1 LTNRRWISDITG
13 TLSVGVLVDYLH
25 LWNLISDFELLPDVE
40 DKHIFSIAANGA
52 YLAKTAYEGL
62 FTGPVHFSHYER
74 VWKTWAPSK
83 CHFFLWLTT
92 LNRCWIVDRL
102 AKRGLDHPE
111 RCPLYDQDSETL
123 DHIMVYCVFAREFW
137 FLLMHQFRLHSL
149 ASIPGTE
156 SFMGW
161 WEKIDKSFGDMAM
174 GGGGVSILLLPWVPG
189 FFGITGIE
197 LSLMDYLLVSSQLS
211 VWQGRNTSCG
221 KWRELRVF
229 FLAATTHVS

>member
-174 GGGGVSILLLPWVPG
+174 GGGGSQFSYCLGCLD
-189 FFGITGIE
+189 
-197 LSLMDYLLVSSQLS
+197 SLESP
-211 VWQGRNTSCG
+211 
-221 KWRELRVF
+221 E
-229 FLAATTHVS
+229 